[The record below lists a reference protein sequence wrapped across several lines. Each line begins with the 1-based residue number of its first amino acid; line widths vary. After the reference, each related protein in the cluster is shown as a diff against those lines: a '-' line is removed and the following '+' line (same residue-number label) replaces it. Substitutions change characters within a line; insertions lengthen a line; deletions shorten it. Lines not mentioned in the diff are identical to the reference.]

1 MKSLL
6 EKLNDSLIFEENGE
20 VYVVKDKDDGT
31 IITVCDDEKAA
42 NEVVK
47 TSKQDNPDN
56 NYEVVKDKKSNYVK

>member
-6 EKLNDSLIFEENGE
+6 EKLNDSLIFEEDGE
-20 VYVVKDKDDGT
+20 VYVVKDKDDGN